1 MELSAVRSQSRSEK
15 TIKIWDV
22 GNGVG
27 FCGRSESLFWSSGVS
42 SLTSSL
48 EAAVDIYARL
58 EGNCYVIF
66 RARNDKNIRG
76 LTDQ

>member
-1 MELSAVRSQSRSEK
+1 MELCAVRSQSRSEK

-48 EAAVDIYARL
+48 EAVVDIYARARL
-58 EGNCYVIF
+58 EGNRYVILC
-66 RARNDKNIRG
+66 ARNIRG
-76 LTDQ
+76 LTDE

>member
-1 MELSAVRSQSRSEK
+1 MELCAVRSQSRSEK

-48 EAAVDIYARL
+48 EAVVDIYARARL
-58 EGNCYVIF
+58 EGNRYVIF
-66 RARNDKNIRG
+66 RARNIRG
-76 LTDQ
+76 LTDE